1 MDILILVVQT
11 LTQILVL
18 LVFVSVILSYFMDP
32 FHPIRRGIDNIV
44 EPMLTPIRRIVPLVG
59 MLDFSPLVLILLIQF
74 AGRIITAFLFS
85 LR

>member
-1 MDILILVVQT
+1 MDILILTVST
-11 LTQILVL
+11 LSQILVL
-18 LVFVSVILSYFMDP
+18 LVFVSIILSYFMDP
-32 FHPIRRGIDNIV
+32 YHPIRRGIDNIV

-74 AGRIITAFLFS
+74 AGRILTAFLIS